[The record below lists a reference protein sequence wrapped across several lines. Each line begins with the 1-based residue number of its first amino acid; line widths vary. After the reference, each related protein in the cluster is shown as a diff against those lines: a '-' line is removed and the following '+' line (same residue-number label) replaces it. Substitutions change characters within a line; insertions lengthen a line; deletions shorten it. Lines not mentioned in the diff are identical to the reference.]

1 MSQASAKYSKCYI
14 NLDHCEQEDN
24 PNWRWIKDSK
34 NLGEEKILNK
44 HIIVSF
50 RAQWVDQSVWSWG
63 LIQDKSLM

>member
-50 RAQWVDQSVWSWG
+50 RAQ
-63 LIQDKSLM
+63 